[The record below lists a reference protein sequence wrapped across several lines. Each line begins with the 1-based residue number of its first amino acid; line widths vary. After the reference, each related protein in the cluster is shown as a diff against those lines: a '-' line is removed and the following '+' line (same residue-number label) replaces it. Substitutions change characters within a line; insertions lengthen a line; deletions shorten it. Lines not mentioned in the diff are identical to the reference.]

1 MKYLKELNYNTLLK
15 MIIRKEKKPNLKIEE
30 GALFKSLDEMK
41 VPDLS
46 EEFRNSFINRLSQT
60 TASNPIMMKERN
72 FIRYL
77 KVAAIAAI
85 FVIGWFLGSINSSK
99 DKALL
104 QNLQSQLD
112 KNNSLLVLT
121 LLKQSSASDRLQ
133 ATNVSYTL
141 SNIDNQVYSAL
152 IASLENDPDPNVRI
166 KCAEILV
173 LHMNPDTLCK
183 VFEKALDYQNDPF
196 MQLLLINYISS
207 INDPQSNKILIN
219 FSKSNKVDEFVR
231 SEVKKTL
238 NL

>member
-1 MKYLKELNYNTLLK
+1 MKYLKELNYNALLK
-15 MIIRKEKKPNLKIEE
+15 MIIRKEKKSRLEIEE
-30 GALFKSLDEMK
+30 EALFKSLDEMK

-46 EEFRNSFINRLSQT
+46 QEFRDSFINRLSQIS
-60 TASNPIMMKERN
+60 ASNPIMMKERN
-72 FIRYL
+72 FTRYL

-133 ATNVSYTL
+133 ATNVSYSL

-152 IASLENDPDPNVRI
+152 ITSLENDPDPNVRI

-173 LHMNPDTLCK
+173 LNMNPDTLCK
-183 VFEKALDYQNDPF
+183 VFEKALDHQNDSF

-207 INDPQSNKILIN
+207 INDPQSNKIIIN